1 MERLRRIPMS
11 EMSQNERRYFEARVA
26 EQRGVMAINFKHIL
40 EDKNSS
46 ENILIF
52 NKDSI
57 YVPKKRDFVNVQGR
71 VNNPGMITY
80 NPSFT
85 YLDYIKQAGGFGFRA
100 DDDETFIVKSK
111 GQQFLAKKMNYEI
124 ESGDYILVPPEPE
137 ITFFEI
143 FTTSLTI
150 ATQLMTI
157 FGVVFT
163 IINLKN

>member
-1 MERLRRIPMS
+1 
-11 EMSQNERRYFEARVA
+11 
-26 EQRGVMAINFKHIL
+26 
-40 EDKNSS
+40 
-46 ENILIF
+46 
-52 NKDSI
+52 
-57 YVPKKRDFVNVQGR
+57 
-71 VNNPGMITY
+71 MITY
-80 NPSFT
+80 NPNFT

-111 GQQFLAKKMNYEI
+111 GQQFLAKKMDYEI